1 MAVQATTEPS
11 REFYDWSFKRYQQKM
26 RRAIAFLVGL
36 VVLAL
41 VAVGALAFAITAEH
55 EEIITSQ
62 AAEHNHETEEEMLA
76 LRNQIQDLQTQNAN
90 AMEQLRTLVL
100 CINRRTGRL
109 DAGVKRLI
117 TSDISTKRFL
127 AEFRLPGCN

>member
-1 MAVQATTEPS
+1 MAVQATSEPS
-11 REFYDWSFKRYQQKM
+11 REFYDWSYKRYQQKM

-55 EEIITSQ
+55 QEILGSQ
-62 AAEHNHETEEEMLA
+62 AAEHTHETEEEILA
-76 LRNQIQDLQTQNAN
+76 LRDQIQDLQTQNVKS
-90 AMEQLRTLVL
+90 MEQLRTRVL
-100 CINRRTGRL
+100 CINRKTNHL

-117 TSDISTKRFL
+117 SSDISTNRFL
-127 AEFRLPGCN
+127 NEFRLPGCN

>member
-11 REFYDWSFKRYQQKM
+11 GEFYDWSFKRYQQKM

-55 EEIITSQ
+55 EDIIASQ
-62 AAEHNHETEEEMLA
+62 AAEHTHETQEEILA
-76 LRNQIQDLQTQNAN
+76 LRDQIQDLQAQNVT

-109 DAGVKRLI
+109 DAGVKRLL
-117 TSDISTKRFL
+117 SSEISTNRFL
-127 AEFRLPGCN
+127 TGFRLPRCS

>member
-1 MAVQATTEPS
+1 MAVQATSEPS

-41 VAVGALAFAITAEH
+41 IAVGALAFAITAEH

-62 AAEHNHETEEEMLA
+62 AAEHTHETEEEILA
-76 LRNQIQDLQTQNAN
+76 LRDQIQDLQTQNVN

-109 DAGVKRLI
+109 DAGVKRLL
-117 TSDISTKRFL
+117 TSDISANRFL
-127 AEFRLPGCN
+127 AEFRLPRCS

>member
-26 RRAIAFLVGL
+26 RRAIVFLVGL

-76 LRNQIQDLQTQNAN
+76 LRNQIQDLQTQNAK

-100 CINRRTGRL
+100 CINRKTNQL
-109 DAGVKRLI
+109 DAGVKRLLS
-117 TSDISTKRFL
+117 SDISTNRFL
-127 AEFRLPGCN
+127 NDFRLPGCN

>member
-1 MAVQATTEPS
+1 MAVQATSEPS
-11 REFYDWSFKRYQQKM
+11 AEFYDWSFKRYQQKM

-62 AAEHNHETEEEMLA
+62 AAEHTHETEEEILA
-76 LRNQIQDLQTQNAN
+76 LRDQIQDLQAQNVN
-90 AMEQLRTLVL
+90 TMEQLRTLVL
-100 CINRRTGRL
+100 CINRKTDQL
-109 DAGVKRLI
+109 DAGVKRLLS
-117 TSDISTKRFL
+117 SDISANRFL
-127 AEFRLPGCN
+127 RDFRLSRCS